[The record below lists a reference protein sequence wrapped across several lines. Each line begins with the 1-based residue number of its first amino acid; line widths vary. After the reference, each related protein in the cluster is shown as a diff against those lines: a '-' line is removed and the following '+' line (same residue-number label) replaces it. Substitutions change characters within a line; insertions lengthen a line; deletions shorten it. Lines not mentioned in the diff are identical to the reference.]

1 MSINM
6 VKPTAIQ
13 NKSRWVLSALTR
25 SDGPQLW
32 VASIKRFVLEKIGK
46 IPATTKEKL
55 DGGT

>member
-1 MSINM
+1 M